1 MEQLEVLGVDV
12 DKECKH
18 CGQVIEKINYALG
31 EEWMHVVVWASFP
44 TVGKGTLWRHC
55 KRSVAEPKGE

>member
-1 MEQLEVLGVDV
+1 MECLM

-18 CGQVIEKINYALG
+18 CGKEIELINYALG
-31 EEWMHVVVWASFP
+31 EEWMHVVTQASFP

-55 KRSVAEPKGE
+55 KRSVAEPKEE